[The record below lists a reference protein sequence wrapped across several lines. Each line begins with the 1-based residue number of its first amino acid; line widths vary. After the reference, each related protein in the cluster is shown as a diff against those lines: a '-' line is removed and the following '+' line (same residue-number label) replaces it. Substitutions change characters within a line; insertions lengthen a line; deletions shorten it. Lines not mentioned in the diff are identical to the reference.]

1 MITCTIIQTGN
12 QDGFLFISSQLACR
26 QILSH
31 LLGIG
36 GEVEAIE
43 HINEYFKIGCCSG
56 VEPLKLSME
65 IHSSG
70 LVAVHSCDTIHP
82 HKKTVCKWK

>member
-12 QDGFLFISSQLACR
+12 QYGFLFIPSQLACR

-43 HINEYFKIGCCSG
+43 HINEYFKIGCVVS
-56 VEPLKLSME
+56 LD
-65 IHSSG
+65 G
-70 LVAVHSCDTIHP
+70 LLD
-82 HKKTVCKWK
+82 